1 MHLLSVPAGRLAPRT
16 SHLARRIRRCPVI
29 RLLSGMGNLLLD
41 GVGLVLALAA
51 LAAYPLLPFSDSTT
65 ATQLFLVGMVLILG
79 AFAGHFA
86 SRLALP
92 RITGCILIGCLVSP
106 SLPELLRGFEL
117 FRGVDLPVLIAKEQ
131 AGSLKLINDL
141 AIGLIALM
149 AGAEIRVGWLRARL
163 KAILGITTLELLI
176 VPGVIA
182 GLVLMGG

>member
-1 MHLLSVPAGRLAPRT
+1 MRGPGTPSGIGAGRAVDGRPGVGDAGQRRGRAPAA
-16 SHLARRIRRCPVI
+16 ARRGAGMI

-41 GVGLVLALAA
+41 GVGLLLALAA
-51 LAAYPLLPFSDSTT
+51 LAAYPLLPFSDSAT
-65 ATQLFLVGMVLILG
+65 ATQLFLVGIVLVLG
-79 AFAGHFA
+79 AFAGHFT

-92 RITGCILIGCLVSP
+92 RITGCIFIGCLVSP

-117 FRGVDLPVLIAKEQ
+117 FRGIDLPVLIAKEQ

-163 KAILGITTLELLI
+163 KAIS
-176 VPGVIA
+176 A
-182 GLVLMGG
+182 RR